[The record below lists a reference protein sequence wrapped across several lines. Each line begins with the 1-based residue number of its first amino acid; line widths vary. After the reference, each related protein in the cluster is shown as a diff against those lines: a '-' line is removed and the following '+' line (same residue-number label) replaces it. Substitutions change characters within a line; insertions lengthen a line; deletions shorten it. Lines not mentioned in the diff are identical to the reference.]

1 MSTVNKVIL
10 LGRLGQDPK
19 LHTFQSGST
28 VCNFSMATDKRYKD
42 RDGDWVS
49 EAQWHNVKVWGKQG
63 EMCDQYLS
71 KGQLVHVVGSIE
83 YRQYEDK
90 EGVKR
95 YVTDIVAEPFGVTFI
110 REKGEHGSGRSSRD
124 SGGGRNERQPS
135 GGVDAFDTGFSD
147 QDIPF

>member
-19 LHTFQSGST
+19 LHTFQSGNC

-42 RDGDWVS
+42 REGKWTSQV
-49 EAQWHNVKVWGKQG
+49 QWHNVKVWGKQG
-63 EMCDQYLS
+63 ELCNQYLS
-71 KGQLVHVVGSIE
+71 KGQIVHVVGSIE
-83 YRQYEDK
+83 YSTYEDK

-110 REKGEHGSGRSSRD
+110 REKGEHGSGRGSRD
-124 SGGGRNERQPS
+124 SGGKRQPS
-135 GGVDAFDTGFSD
+135 GGVDAFDAGFDES
-147 QDIPF
+147 DIPF